1 MVSKVNSFGPL
12 GVPSNAPMS
21 LCFQK
26 LSQHLS
32 HSRTNLLF
40 PEQIYY
46 LPLCVLKKWPFLSIP
61 GRLRMKNK
69 IIIQGWAFYELTH
82 LKKWQKQT
90 LENRR
95 QGRVREKAKLESW
108 IRWQTDWSFC
118 LGIWALQFP
127 NIWALEFPFWKSWSF
142 LHRTQRQMNYQLGY
156 LVIWMTVQKIIKFR
170 KIFSWSRF
178 GPTYIFQ

>member
-108 IRWQTDWSFC
+108 IRWQTDWSFLSRYMGLAIPKY
-118 LGIWALQFP
+118 LGFRI
-127 NIWALEFPFWKSWSF
+127 SF
-142 LHRTQRQMNYQLGY
+142 LEK
-156 LVIWMTVQKIIKFR
+156 LV
-170 KIFSWSRF
+170 FSS
-178 GPTYIFQ
+178 